1 MTFYI
6 IIEENKNYYYIILML
21 SLTNLLIVFFTV
33 LIVYQIFLAYTQN
46 SLFEG
51 LTNGDYQPYDMNN
64 PQNALILAQQNAGN
78 ISFLKEKLD
87 DLLGLN
93 KEVQDISGNVITLQ
107 EQVAQMVAAQQSYSS
122 QMTGGTTPNITGTGA
137 STNTSTT

>member
-1 MTFYI
+1 
-6 IIEENKNYYYIILML
+6 ML

-122 QMTGGTTPNITGTGA
+122 QMTGDTTPNITGTVA

>member
-1 MTFYI
+1 
-6 IIEENKNYYYIILML
+6 ML

-107 EQVAQMVAAQQSYSS
+107 EQVAQMVAAQQNYSS
-122 QMTGGTTPNITGTGA
+122 QMTGDTTPNITGTGA